1 MKAVANP
8 IQKRNERYGKYV
20 DSVTPK
26 SGTVKSLLNS
36 FWVGGLTCCIA
47 QGVGD
52 IYKLIFPNFSE
63 DLIVNITSMTI
74 ITIAILFTGLGFY
87 DIIARKGGAG
97 CFLPITGFANA
108 ISSAAMEYKSEGLI
122 LGTSVKMFTVVGP
135 VVVNGIVW
143 STVAGILNLLIMG
156 RI

>member
-1 MKAVANP
+1 MSTVASP
-8 IQKRNERYGKYV
+8 IEKRNERYGKYV

-26 SGTVKSLLNS
+26 TGTLKSLWHS
-36 FWVGGLTCCIA
+36 FWIGGLTCCIA
-47 QGVGD
+47 QGIGD
-52 IYKLIFPNFSE
+52 IYVLIFPNMSE
-63 DLIVNITSMTI
+63 DMIVNITSMTI
-74 ITIAILFTGLGFY
+74 ITLAILFTGLGFY

-108 ISSAAMEYKSEGLI
+108 ISSAAMEFKSEGLI

-135 VVVNGIVW
+135 VVVNGVVW

>member
-1 MKAVANP
+1 MNTAVSP
-8 IQKRNERYGKYV
+8 IEKRNERYGKYV

-26 SGTVKSLLNS
+26 SGTLKSLFNS

-47 QGVGD
+47 QGIGD
-52 IYKLIFPNFSE
+52 LYAIIFPNFSE
-63 DLIVNITSMTI
+63 DLIINITSMTI
-74 ITIAILFTGLGFY
+74 ITIAILFTGIGFY
-87 DIIARKGGAG
+87 DVIARKGGAG

-108 ISSAAMEYKSEGLI
+108 ISSAAMEFRSEGLI

-135 VVVNGIVW
+135 VVVNGVVW
-143 STVAGILNLLIMG
+143 STVAGILNLLILG

>member
-1 MKAVANP
+1 MSAIANP
-8 IQKRNERYGKYV
+8 IEKRNERYGKYV

-26 SGTVKSLLNS
+26 TGTLKSLWHS
-36 FWVGGLTCCIA
+36 FWIGGLTCCIA
-47 QGVGD
+47 QGIGD
-52 IYKLIFPNFSE
+52 IYALIFPNFSE

-74 ITIAILFTGLGFY
+74 ITLAILFTGLGFY

-143 STVAGILNLLIMG
+143 STIAGLLNLLILG

>member
-1 MKAVANP
+1 MSTVANP
-8 IQKRNERYGKYV
+8 IEKRNERYGKYV

-26 SGTVKSLLNS
+26 SGTLKSLWHS
-36 FWVGGLTCCIA
+36 FWIGGLTCCIA
-47 QGVGD
+47 QGIGD
-52 IYKLIFPNFSE
+52 IYALIFPNMSE
-63 DLIVNITSMTI
+63 DTIVNITSMTI
-74 ITIAILFTGLGFY
+74 ITLAILFTGLGFY
-87 DIIARKGGAG
+87 DLIARKGGAG

-143 STVAGILNLLIMG
+143 STVAGILNLLILG

>member
-1 MKAVANP
+1 MDATNP
-8 IQKRNERYGKYV
+8 IEKRNARYAQYV

-26 SGTVKSLLNS
+26 TGTVKSLWHS
-36 FWVGGLTCCIA
+36 FWIGGVTCMIA
-47 QGVGD
+47 QGIGD
-52 IYKLIFPNFSE
+52 LYALLFPNFSE
-63 DLIVNITSMTI
+63 ETVINITSMTI
-74 ITIAILFTGLGFY
+74 VTLAVLFTGLGFY
-87 DIIARKGGAG
+87 DVIARKGGAG

-108 ISSAAMEYKSEGLI
+108 MSSAAMEYKSEGLI

-143 STVAGILNLLIMG
+143 STVAGILNLLILG

>member
-1 MKAVANP
+1 MNATANP
-8 IQKRNERYGKYV
+8 IEKRNARYGKYV

-26 SGTVKSLLNS
+26 SSTIKSLWHS
-36 FWVGGLTCCIA
+36 FWIGGITCCIA
-47 QGVGD
+47 QGIGD
-52 IYKLIFPNFSE
+52 LYALLFPNFSE
-63 DLIVNITSMTI
+63 DMIVNITSMTI
-74 ITIAILFTGLGFY
+74 ITLAILFTGLGFY

-108 ISSAAMEYKSEGLI
+108 ISSASMEYKSEGLI

-156 RI
+156 RM

>member
-1 MKAVANP
+1 MNAAANP
-8 IQKRNERYGKYV
+8 IEQRNARYGKYV

-26 SGTVKSLLNS
+26 SSTIKSLWHS
-36 FWVGGLTCCIA
+36 FWIGGITCCIA
-47 QGVGD
+47 QGIGD
-52 IYKLIFPNFSE
+52 LYALLFPNFSE
-63 DLIVNITSMTI
+63 DMIVNITSMTI
-74 ITIAILFTGLGFY
+74 ITLAILFTGLGFY

-108 ISSAAMEYKSEGLI
+108 ISSASMEYKSEGLI

-156 RI
+156 RM